1 MITQPDIVRAW
12 RLSPALRTATFD
24 NGAVLLDLR
33 TGRFHLMN
41 QGAAQVLTSLAT
53 GGSPLAAAQELDP
66 TRAVDR
72 VSQELTRFLTA
83 LHRQGLVIPA
93 YAADGHRGHAL
104 AAEAKAPPAAAVA
117 TPARRNLAIEDAE
130 RARLS
135 SFDKVRGSVA
145 VACAYGLL
153 RCCSLRAIERV
164 VMDQSPVPARG
175 RCARSPERVG
185 RHPPS
190 TAVYIRTDSLPRD
203 VPGCDTVRPK
213 PRPPRGRLVHRRHN
227 APVYGPRLVEV
238 RKPTPRR
245 AGSVVVSDNPQDLSA

>member
-1 MITQPDIVRAW
+1 VITQPDIDRAW

-33 TGRFHLMN
+33 TGRFHLLN
-41 QGAAQVLTSLAT
+41 QGAAQVLASLAT

-93 YAADGHRGHAL
+93 YAADGHRDHPVP
-104 AAEAKAPPAAAVA
+104 AEAKAPPAAAVA

-135 SFDKVRGSVA
+135 SFDKVRGAVA

-164 VMDQSPVPARG
+164 VTWIKAQCRYEADAREALSAWAATRRPRLFIFGRIACLETSLAATLFGLSRG
-175 RCARSPERVG
+175 RRGVDWCIGVTTHPFIAHAWSEYANQPLGEQVASSFQTILRV
-185 RHPPS
+185 
-190 TAVYIRTDSLPRD
+190 
-203 VPGCDTVRPK
+203 
-213 PRPPRGRLVHRRHN
+213 
-227 APVYGPRLVEV
+227 
-238 RKPTPRR
+238 
-245 AGSVVVSDNPQDLSA
+245 